1 MLLFFISKK
10 VANQSVSAKSRSV
23 QKNSRIVNKEL
34 CISSPQKK
42 KLKSLTYLCIQYKKK
57 KCKRKE
63 RSIRSINPLKLMK
76 RVKNAGR
83 AKRENKFPLHLF
95 H

>member
-1 MLLFFISKK
+1 MHLVATEEK
-10 VANQSVSAKSRSV
+10 VEVA
-23 QKNSRIVNKEL
+23 
-34 CISSPQKK
+34 
-42 KLKSLTYLCIQYKKK
+42 YLCIQYKKK